1 MKKKEHLV
9 KGLEW
14 VEARVPNYAEMVEF
28 YHHTLGL
35 PVNFEEERHD
45 FIQFRIG
52 GSKTYLALLDAKKT
66 GSEYIQGFIPTLEVS
81 DLDKFVSRM
90 KKKGMKFAKRI
101 VGGEHVRL
109 IDFYD
114 TGGRLLQ
121 AFEFKNGSRND
132 SPRTSLSTNNT
143 HL

>member
-1 MKKKEHLV
+1 M

-52 GSKTYLALLDAKKT
+52 GSKTYLALLDAKT
-66 GSEYIQGFIPTLEVS
+66 GSSI
-81 DLDKFVSRM
+81 SR
-90 KKKGMKFAKRI
+90 
-101 VGGEHVRL
+101 
-109 IDFYD
+109 
-114 TGGRLLQ
+114 
-121 AFEFKNGSRND
+121 GS
-132 SPRTSLSTNNT
+132 SPPLRSLTSTNS
-143 HL
+143 LVG

>member
-1 MKKKEHLV
+1 MKKKERLV

-28 YHHTLGL
+28 YHRTLGL
-35 PVNFEEERHD
+35 PVNFEEERKD

-66 GSEYIQGFIPTLEVS
+66 GSESSQGFIPTFEVS
-81 DLDKFVSRM
+81 NLDRFVSRM
-90 KKKGMKFAKRI
+90 KRKGVKFAKRI
-101 VGGEHVRL
+101 VEGEHVRL

-114 TGGRLLQ
+114 GSGRPLQ
-121 AFEFKNGSRND
+121 AFELKRKSK
-132 SPRTSLSTNNT
+132 
-143 HL
+143 

>member
-28 YHHTLGL
+28 YHRTLGL
-35 PVNFEEERHD
+35 PVNFEEERQD

-90 KKKGMKFAKRI
+90 KKGVKFAKRI
-101 VGGEHVRL
+101 VEGEHVRL

-114 TGGRLLQ
+114 TGGHLLQ
-121 AFEFKNGSRND
+121 AFEFKRKSK
-132 SPRTSLSTNNT
+132 
-143 HL
+143 

>member
-28 YHHTLGL
+28 YHRTLGL
-35 PVNFEEERHD
+35 PVNFEEERKD

-52 GSKTYLALLDAKKT
+52 GSKAYLALLDAKKT
-66 GSEYIQGFIPTLEVS
+66 GSEYTQGFIPTLEVS
-81 DLDKFVSRM
+81 DLDRFVGRM
-90 KKKGMKFAKRI
+90 KKKGC
-101 VGGEHVRL
+101 EVRQE
-109 IDFYD
+109 DRRGRARATD
-114 TGGRLLQ
+114 RLLRCKRLLASGIRVQ
-121 AFEFKNGSRND
+121 TEVEMTCLGL
-132 SPRTSLSTNNT
+132 SLSTNNA